1 MISKLYNFFFYIGTC
16 FIFYIAVL
24 FPLVSMCSWMY
35 NGITQTQL
43 HKLNAVMAL
52 RAVGMIIPPGIEKE
66 IIDGKR

>member
-1 MISKLYNFFFYIGTC
+1 
-16 FIFYIAVL
+16 
-24 FPLVSMCSWMY
+24 MY